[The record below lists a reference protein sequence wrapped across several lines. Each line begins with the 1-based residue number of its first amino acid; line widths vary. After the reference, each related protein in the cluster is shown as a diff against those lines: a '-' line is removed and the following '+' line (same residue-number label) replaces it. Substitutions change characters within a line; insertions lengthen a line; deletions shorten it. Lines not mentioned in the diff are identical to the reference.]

1 MKDLVKAIVEGRSA
15 EASTLLGGRMVDILK
30 EKLVEAKKIVAT
42 RYGLQDYLGEDA
54 AAELNE
60 LSKKTLGSYIKK
72 AADDVSLHSFKAGRG
87 PSYVSPK
94 DRGKIFNRLDSI
106 GKATDKLAKEELD
119 EEPLDEL
126 SKTTLGSYIKK
137 ATNDVSYHS
146 FAAGDEQKG
155 RGKNSLKHD
164 QKSMQRQAGVE
175 KATDKIVKEEPLD
188 EGDGPF
194 DMGHVVIN
202 KPGNRHHGKVV
213 PVFHRHDDGRVNVQV
228 RTAFGG
234 KTINNYTLHP
244 GEHTPFEKKVN
255 EEFLDEGRPSQRHPL
270 EGHEYHKK
278 TDASLTYIAKDAHAA
293 AEAMKGGNTAAE
305 NKYRDQVNDSDTVRH
320 WRQKNGMPDWYKKKY
335 GHIKEETLDE
345 AVQRS
350 GRLNII
356 KARIRKGKVQRRKK
370 VSAVAGYTLRGGKL
384 TRMTPTERRKRRL
397 GQRRGKIKRRRQMSR
412 TLIKR
417 KRSLVKR
424 KAMGIK

>member
-15 EASTLLGGRMVDILK
+15 EASTLLEGRMVDILK

-72 AADDVSLHSFKAGRG
+72 A
-87 PSYVSPK
+87 
-94 DRGKIFNRLDSI
+94 
-106 GKATDKLAKEELD
+106 
-119 EEPLDEL
+119 
-126 SKTTLGSYIKK
+126 
-137 ATNDVSYHS
+137 TNDVSYHS

-164 QKSMQRQAGVE
+164 QKAMQRQTGVE

-270 EGHEYHKK
+270 EGHDYHKK
-278 TDASLTYIAKDAHAA
+278 TGAALNYIAKDAHAA

-335 GHIKEETLDE
+335 GHVKEGTKEEVEALDE
-345 AVQRS
+345 SVQRS

>member
-1 MKDLVKAIVEGRSA
+1 VKDLVKAIVEGRSA
-15 EASTLLGGRMVDILK
+15 EASTLLEGRMVDILK

-72 AADDVSLHSFKAGRG
+72 A
-87 PSYVSPK
+87 
-94 DRGKIFNRLDSI
+94 
-106 GKATDKLAKEELD
+106 
-119 EEPLDEL
+119 
-126 SKTTLGSYIKK
+126 
-137 ATNDVSYHS
+137 TNDVSYHS

-155 RGKNSLKHD
+155 RGKNSLQHD
-164 QKSMQRQAGVE
+164 QKAMQRQTGVE

-188 EGDGPF
+188 EG
-194 DMGHVVIN
+194 
-202 KPGNRHHGKVV
+202 
-213 PVFHRHDDGRVNVQV
+213 
-228 RTAFGG
+228 
-234 KTINNYTLHP
+234 
-244 GEHTPFEKKVN
+244 
-255 EEFLDEGRPSQRHPL
+255 RPSQRHPL
-270 EGHEYHKK
+270 EGHDYHKK
-278 TDASLTYIAKDAHAA
+278 TGAALNYIAKDAHAA

-335 GHIKEETLDE
+335 GHVKEGTKEEVEALDE
-345 AVQRS
+345 AVQHS

-424 KAMGIK
+424 KAIGIK